1 MERKIDILKK
11 LVEEG
16 NYKKALSVASRFV
29 TVKYADAIKK
39 GDMAYKYPSFCQQIK
54 KDPEELIKEGIK
66 ALCLKYSLG

>member
-1 MERKIDILKK
+1 MGDGVTFTLAQMEELHKNSS
-11 LVEEG
+11 ECQ
-16 NYKKALSVASRFV
+16 KA
-29 TVKYADAIKK
+29 YADAIKK